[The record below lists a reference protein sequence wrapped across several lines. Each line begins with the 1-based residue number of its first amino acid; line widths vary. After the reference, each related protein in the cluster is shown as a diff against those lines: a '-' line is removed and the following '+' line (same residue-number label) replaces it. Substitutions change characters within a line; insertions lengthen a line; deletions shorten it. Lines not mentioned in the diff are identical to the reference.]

1 MADGASAGE
10 FFAEAAHGFFFDAQ
24 VVGVA
29 GEGVIGVPPVAYV
42 VDQLAVGFGGLSRDG
57 DRDLDGEA
65 RGGRVRDVCVCPG
78 GAQQKSDGEGELH
91 DYLLSGSANT

>member
-1 MADGASAGE
+1 LPGGEVDEFEMADGASVGV

-42 VDQLAVGFGGLSRDG
+42 VDQCAVGFGGLRRDG

-65 RGGRVRDVCVCPG
+65 CGGRVRYVRLCPDW
-78 GAQQKSDGEGELH
+78 AEQKGEG
-91 DYLLSGSANT
+91 